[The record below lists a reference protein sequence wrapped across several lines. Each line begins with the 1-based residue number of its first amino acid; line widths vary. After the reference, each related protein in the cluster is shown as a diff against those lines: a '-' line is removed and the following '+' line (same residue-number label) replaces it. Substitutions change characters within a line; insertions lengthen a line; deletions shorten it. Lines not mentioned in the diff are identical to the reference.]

1 MIKIIKNIILFPVI
15 VIQGMLGGQG
25 PKWVRRFLLPFTAII
40 GSFQEWGWKSLAYLL
55 LIPLLCM
62 GYGEKSIFMQVFHND
77 AIVRIVYGICLGLP
91 FFIFQWWRGLVACAL
106 LAIAFLI
113 RAGSLGQ
120 VFGMDVLIED
130 IVRYGALA
138 ILIVLNNLTA
148 RKS

>member
-77 AIVRIVYGICLGLP
+77 TIVRIVYGLCLGLP
-91 FFIFQWWRGLVACAL
+91 FFIFHWFRGVICCLL
-106 LAIAFLI
+106 LAFAFSV

-120 VFGMDVLIED
+120 VFGMDILIED
-130 IVRYGALA
+130 LIRYGVLGAL
-138 ILIVLNNLTA
+138 IIINNLT
-148 RKS
+148 RGNK